1 MIPTSNNN
9 NIINESPEAKARK
22 RRLAWAC
29 VGVGLLDLILLLLL
43 IFLPNC
49 QGIGRWVGGGNDSN
63 SGHVDT
69 VVRVDTVERV
79 DTLILIPTDTT
90 KVEPVDTAGT
100 DIEEAVEDAGGNVG
114 GFMRFSI
121 KWNQDIDIDA
131 HAKEPTGA
139 EICYRSFKKPSKTRA
154 GGQLDVDKQ
163 SAEDSDEGD
172 GTLVENIVWEDAGRL
187 PDGNYR
193 FFIQNYSIS
202 TQSRGC
208 DAQLKVGNKTFRYRV
223 GSIGPKDY
231 VTVATVTIRNHQME
245 SINQSRYLVQ

>member
-1 MIPTSNNN
+1 MAPNSNNN
-9 NIINESPEAKARK
+9 NNVMHEGPEAKARK

-29 VGVGLLDLILLLLL
+29 AGVALLDLILLLL
-43 IFLPNC
+43 IFLPENC
-49 QGIGRWVGGGNDSN
+49 TRVRRWVGGDDPGTVVVRTDTI
-63 SGHVDT
+63 VKVEKDT
-69 VVRVDTVERV
+69 VVIVQRDSTQ
-79 DTLILIPTDTT
+79 
-90 KVEPVDTAGT
+90 VEPVDSAAT
-100 DIEEAVEDAGGNVG
+100 DIDESVEEAGGNVG

-121 KWNQDIDIDA
+121 KWEQDIDIDA